1 MFSAEKW
8 QILNQFLGWPILS
21 LSPLL
26 MISKSRSF
34 ILLQEE
40 DLEEQDKS
48 IVFLYTVCPGP
59 CSKSHGFN
67 AARLAG
73 LPGPIIDLALKVAA
87 QFEEEQNNLLE
98 LAQIVNSN

>member
-1 MFSAEKW
+1 M
-8 QILNQFLGWPILS
+8 
-21 LSPLL
+21 LL
-26 MISKSRSF
+26 TISTSRSF
-34 ILLQEE
+34 LLSQEE